1 VRVLKERPASIVQR
15 LERDYTP
22 VRPGWEKKKKKK
34 FHDHKN
40 KNKRERE
47 RIKKQK
53 PRDDHCTKS
62 GFWFGSENV
71 GADFPIGLAGLL
83 AGANLKRRSKSVG
96 PRTVGTAASRQIF
109 CVV

>member
-47 RIKKQK
+47 DKK
-53 PRDDHCTKS
+53 T
-62 GFWFGSENV
+62 E
-71 GADFPIGLAGLL
+71 AA
-83 AGANLKRRSKSVG
+83 RRPLYQERFLV
-96 PRTVGTAASRQIF
+96 RE
-109 CVV
+109 